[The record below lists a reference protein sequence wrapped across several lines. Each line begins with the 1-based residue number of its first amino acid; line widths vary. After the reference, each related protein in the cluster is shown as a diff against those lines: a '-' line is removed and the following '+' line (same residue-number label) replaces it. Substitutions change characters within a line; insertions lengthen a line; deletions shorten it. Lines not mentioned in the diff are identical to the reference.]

1 MNAQTIRIVLVDDHK
16 VIRDSWKLLLENNP
30 RFKVIEDC
38 DNSPH
43 AIGKV
48 SSLSPDILLV
58 DINMS
63 PVNGFNVTETVT
75 KVSPSVKIIGLSV
88 NNQPKYATRMLELG
102 ARGYLTK
109 TSPLEEINR
118 GIIEVYNGRIY
129 VCEEVRGKMR
139 PDELGKYFK

>member
-1 MNAQTIRIVLVDDHK
+1 MSAEIVRIVLVDDHK
-16 VIRDSWKLLLENNP
+16 VVRDSWKLLLENNP
-30 RFKVIEDC
+30 RFKVIDDC

-43 AIGKV
+43 AIGSV
-48 SSLSPDILLV
+48 SSLLPDILLV

-63 PVNGFNVTETVT
+63 PVNGFTVTETIT

-102 ARGYLTK
+102 AKGYLTK

-118 GIIEVYNGRIY
+118 GIIEVYKGGIY
-129 VCEEVRGKMR
+129 ICEEVRGKMR
-139 PDELGKYFK
+139 PDELKRFFK